1 MLKLRIL
8 TLVLLTGFL
17 FSGCT
22 PLFFKE
28 NKPVIINEKTE
39 VADDGFTIQSE
50 RNLTVSIEN
59 INNKLAQGIVW
70 DISRDGD
77 RLLLSNYV
85 DPVYINN
92 TEQKTPQILG
102 MGLFDFQTAQFNPL
116 LYSNK
121 NQLNGFIDYQNKGYF
136 YLENMESNAEA
147 MPRFRLIWS
156 DLEGSSTRSI
166 SEADENASPG
176 YSMVN
181 DNLVV
186 YGNQRGEIKLVQR
199 DRSGT
204 SSETNTRTYQLNK
217 RLAIYQIDLWEE
229 ENMVLFGAYDNGTSS
244 YNLYLASLTKQNP
257 EPILIQQNIFYF
269 DFSPE
274 QGKLLYSTVGEK
286 EMQRLVL
293 YDLKNSS
300 HQVLVN
306 GYLGAFSFT
315 QLGDKVVYSE
325 RVNSSSSSQNL
336 WIMDTSGN
344 TPIQMAS
351 NLNIYGYRFVFH
363 PYRSTIFFTVFNINN
378 EGQENRQI
386 TYNVYSIDYSV
397 D

>member
-1 MLKLRIL
+1 MLKQKIL
-8 TLVLLTGFL
+8 VLVLLAGFL
-17 FSGCT
+17 FGGCT

-39 VADDGFTIQSE
+39 VAEDGITVKSE
-50 RNLTVSIEN
+50 KNLSISIDN

-70 DISRDGD
+70 DMSRDGE
-77 RLLLSNYV
+77 RLLVSNYV
-85 DPVYINN
+85 NPVYVNN
-92 TEQKTPQILG
+92 SEQKTPQVLG
-102 MGLFDFQTAQFNPL
+102 MGLYDFQTAQFNPL

-121 NQLNGFIDYQNKGYF
+121 NQLNGSIDYQNKGYL
-136 YLENMESNAEA
+136 YLENMETNADA
-147 MPRFRLIWS
+147 LPRFRLIWS

-166 SEADENASPG
+166 SSADENASPG

-186 YGNQRGEIKLVQR
+186 YGNQKGEIKLVQR
-199 DRSGT
+199 NSQT
-204 SSETNTRTYQLNK
+204 QSEPTIRTYQLSK
-217 RLAIYQIDLWEE
+217 RLAIYQVELWEE

-257 EPILIQQNIFYF
+257 EPVLIQQNIFFF

-274 QGKLLYSTVGEK
+274 QGKLLYSTSGDK

-300 HQVLVN
+300 HHVLVN
-306 GYLGAFSFT
+306 GYLGTFAFT

-336 WIMDTSGN
+336 WIMDPSGSD
-344 TPIQMAS
+344 PIQMAS
-351 NLNIYGYRFVFH
+351 NVNIYGYRFVFH
-363 PYRSTIFFTVFNINN
+363 PYRSTIYFTVFNINN
-378 EGQENRQI
+378 EGQEDRQI